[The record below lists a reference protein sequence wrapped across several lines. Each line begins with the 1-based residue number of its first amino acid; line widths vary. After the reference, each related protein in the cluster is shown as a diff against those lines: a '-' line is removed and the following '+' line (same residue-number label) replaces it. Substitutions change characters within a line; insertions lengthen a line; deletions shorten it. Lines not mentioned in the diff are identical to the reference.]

1 MERHRHITTA
11 VTLVVLCGIL
21 ALGLYAGYRS
31 LFAPIP
37 HTPTAQP
44 SPACHT
50 HSVRKGQRITSRQV
64 TVSVFNAGT
73 RAGLAGRTLA
83 ALAKRGF
90 SGGEVGNANAKLR
103 FVQVWTRHKQH
114 AAATLVAR
122 QFGTHTLI
130 RVTKKNL
137 GPGVDVV
144 VGNDFKGL
152 QKAPR
157 SLVVHRRQQVCS
169 STSAG

>member
-1 MERHRHITTA
+1 MGRHRHITTA

-21 ALGLYAGYRS
+21 ALGAYAGYRS

-37 HTPTAQP
+37 RKPTAQP
-44 SPACHT
+44 SATCSK
-50 HSVRKGQRITSRQV
+50 HSVPKGELIRAGAV
-64 TVSVFNAGT
+64 TVSVFNAGD
-73 RAGLAGRTLA
+73 RAGLASRTLA
-83 ALAKRGF
+83 ALTKRGF
-90 SGGEVGNANAKLR
+90 AGGEVGNAQVKLR
-103 FVQVWTRHKQH
+103 FVQVWTRHKHH

-130 RVTKKNL
+130 RVTRRNL

-152 QKAPR
+152 RKAPH
-157 SLVVHRRQQVCS
+157 SIVVHTRQRVCS
-169 STSAG
+169 TPG